1 VQLFVDVRAP
11 WRQYLTNYTPG
22 AFELILVPGDSGTEA
37 TFQYGKLKCGDIR
50 KIASRK
56 TDKGYIIEM
65 DLHFHT
71 GEVEDPD
78 WVARRE
84 VRVGALVN
92 DSDDPNGAD
101 RKSAIGFWNTA
112 ADAGEDCASLT
123 TFITEN

>member
-1 VQLFVDVRAP
+1 
-11 WRQYLTNYTPG
+11 
-22 AFELILVPGDSGTEA
+22 
-37 TFQYGKLKCGDIR
+37 
-50 KIASRK
+50 
-56 TDKGYIIEM
+56 
-65 DLHFHT
+65 
-71 GEVEDPD
+71 VEDPD

-92 DSDDPNGAD
+92 DSDDPHGAD